1 MNKISKLN
9 IVYFLLFFG
18 LIARILAFIYHSDSN
33 IDNEWGILLQNFTSS
48 GIFGYNVAVN
58 EYFAIPKIAE
68 FGERVLPSVFMP
80 PLYFYFIYV
89 INIISFYLLN
99 TIDLIILIQIFL
111 SLISIIIFNKILKS
125 QKEKNSLRVYL
136 VSIFAFFPINIYA
149 TSQISSITL
158 QVFLI
163 LFFLFYLSKLTMNFK
178 IKDLIFFSFFSSM
191 LILIRGEFIFFY
203 FFSLFYFFFFFKKN
217 IKAIIISLII
227 SLILI
232 TPYLYRNYKS
242 FNTVTL
248 TKSFGYNLLKG
259 NNPEFKVEG
268 NSSFIEEKFQRKDL
282 KIKTN
287 NKYEIELDNFYK
299 NKAIDYIK
307 SDPLKYVKFFF
318 YKVISFLIFDIN
330 SSYPHYFNVFHIVP
344 KIIIAISSLIGAFL
358 SLRKKGFYQFLS
370 IYYFLNIFLFSIF
383 FILPRYSLILL
394 PVQLL
399 LSIESIK
406 VLRRKLMN

>member
-1 MNKISKLN
+1 
-9 IVYFLLFFG
+9 
-18 LIARILAFIYHSDSN
+18 
-33 IDNEWGILLQNFTSS
+33 
-48 GIFGYNVAVN
+48 
-58 EYFAIPKIAE
+58 
-68 FGERVLPSVFMP
+68 
-80 PLYFYFIYV
+80 
-89 INIISFYLLN
+89 
-99 TIDLIILIQIFL
+99 
-111 SLISIIIFNKILKS
+111 
-125 QKEKNSLRVYL
+125 
-136 VSIFAFFPINIYA
+136 
-149 TSQISSITL
+149 
-158 QVFLI
+158 
-163 LFFLFYLSKLTMNFK
+163 MNFK